1 MALYHLNTTGSEE
14 RLLLTDTSVPGLDS
28 QKNFVIKMKFN
39 MRFNLRPDE
48 LGYDV
53 EKLGIRADEKYL
65 LLHYELATNYPH
77 FSTIRLVESSLDLF
91 SKTLQMR
98 RIFTLCSNSPSAT
111 ERRCN
116 RLTTLSD
123 NIVMNNTRIS
133 TMDQPQKYNTTSSF
147 TRDIPDKFS
156 GSGSGGGGG
165 GSSKDLDQI
174 NNNANTQA
182 LEDEISNV
190 RLFHVYFYR
199 EASSRD
205 LYGEYLALSI
215 EPKVCLPG
223 AA

>member
-1 MALYHLNTTGSEE
+1 
-14 RLLLTDTSVPGLDS
+14 
-28 QKNFVIKMKFN
+28 
-39 MRFNLRPDE
+39 
-48 LGYDV
+48 
-53 EKLGIRADEKYL
+53 
-65 LLHYELATNYPH
+65 
-77 FSTIRLVESSLDLF
+77 
-91 SKTLQMR
+91 
-98 RIFTLCSNSPSAT
+98 
-111 ERRCN
+111 
-116 RLTTLSD
+116 
-123 NIVMNNTRIS
+123 MNNTRIS

-190 RLFHVYFYR
+190 RLFLVYFYR